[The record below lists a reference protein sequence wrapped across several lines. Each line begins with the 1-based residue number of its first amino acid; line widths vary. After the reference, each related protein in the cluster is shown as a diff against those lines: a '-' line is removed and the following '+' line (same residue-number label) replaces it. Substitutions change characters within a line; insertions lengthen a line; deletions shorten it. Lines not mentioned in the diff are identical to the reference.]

1 MTDVDTRKIDWETN
15 HLKIID
21 AYTDFVEKNSKA
33 PKVTELATL
42 SGLTRPTVYKHL
54 KQMQL
59 TEISNKFKI
68 RAMTILEG
76 VCKKAEDG
84 DVQAAKL
91 LLNLTFGWNEK
102 TIIENKNTNR
112 TLKITFTNPTA
123 EDLKKITNDH
133 NTVEDIEYTEE
144 D

>member
-1 MTDVDTRKIDWETN
+1 MTELETKKTDWDAN

-21 AYTDFVEKNSKA
+21 AYTDFVDKNSKA
-33 PKVTELATL
+33 PKVSELCVLT
-42 SGLTRPTVYKHL
+42 SLTRPTIYKHL
-54 KQMQL
+54 KKMQL

-76 VCKKAEDG
+76 VCKKAEEG

-102 TIIENKNTNR
+102 TIVENKNTNR

-123 EDLKKITNDH
+123 EDLKKITDDH
-133 NTVEDIEYTEE
+133 NTVEDIDYTEE